1 MSLPP
6 AWITGAGGLIGNQLV
21 CAAHDFAPGWRIRPI
36 TRDVLDLSDFG
47 AADRLFH
54 AERPSLILHCAAMSR
69 VADCE
74 ANPER
79 AELINVRAAA
89 HLSNLAAEIPFVFF
103 STDLVFDG
111 ARGLYTEADP
121 VHPLN
126 IYAET
131 KARAEVAVLR
141 NPRHTVVRTSLN
153 AGVSPTKNRSFSED
167 MRRAW
172 ERGQTLSL
180 FTDEFRNPIHV
191 SMTARAVWALV
202 KMNRPGLYHLAG
214 RDRMSRWEIGQLLA
228 ARWPDLDARMTGSS
242 LKDYSGPRRSPDTSL
257 NCGKLAALLDFP
269 LLGLREWMAANPAT
283 PV

>member
-1 MSLPP
+1 MSFPT

-21 CAAHDFAPGWRIRPI
+21 SSAPQFAPGWRIRPI
-36 TRDVLDLSDFG
+36 TRDVLDLSDF
-47 AADRLFH
+47 AATERLFL
-54 AERPSLILHCAAMSR
+54 AERPGLILHCAAMSR

-74 ANPER
+74 ANPAS
-79 AELINVRAAA
+79 AELINVRATA
-89 HLSNLAAEIPFVFF
+89 HLSDLAAEIPFVFL

-111 ARGLYTEADP
+111 GKGRYGEDDP
-121 VHPLN
+121 VQPLN

-131 KARAEVAVLR
+131 KARAEIAVLR
-141 NPRHTVVRTSLN
+141 HPRHTVVRTSLN

-191 SMTARAVWALV
+191 SVTARAVWALV
-202 KMNRPGLYHLAG
+202 GMNRPGLYHLAG
-214 RDRMSRWEIGQLLA
+214 RERMSRWEVGQLLA
-228 ARWPDLDARMTGSS
+228 ARWPELDARMTASS

-257 NCGKLAALLDFP
+257 DCAKLAGLLDVP
-269 LLGLREWMAANPAT
+269 LLGLREWLAANPDA

>member
-1 MSLPP
+1 MSHPT
-6 AWITGAGGLIGNQLV
+6 AWITGAGGLIGNQLA
-21 CAAHDFAPGWRIRPI
+21 CAAPDFAPGWRIRPL
-36 TRDVLDLSDFG
+36 TRDVLDLADLG
-47 AADRLFH
+47 AVDRLFH
-54 AERPSLILHCAAMSR
+54 AERPALILHCAAMSR

-79 AELINVRAAA
+79 AELINVRATA

-111 ARGLYTEADP
+111 VKGHYTEDDA

-131 KARAEVAVLR
+131 KARSEVAVLR

-153 AGVSPTKNRSFSED
+153 AGISPTKNRSFSED

-180 FTDEFRNPIHV
+180 FTDEYRNPIHV
-191 SMTARAVWALV
+191 AVTARAVWALV
-202 KMNRPGLYHLAG
+202 RMNRPGLYHLAG
-214 RDRMSRWEIGQLLA
+214 RERMSRWEIGQLLA
-228 ARWPDLDARMTGSS
+228 ARWPDLDARMSGAS

-257 NCGKLAALLDFP
+257 NCARFAALLDFP
-269 LLGLREWMAANPAT
+269 LLGLREWMAANPDA